1 MLKQVQHDTKKNVIT
16 QNGQSESTINILI
29 IHSTKAMKIAW
40 SMYETLGFE
49 RSEDLDF
56 KQAEL
61 QVFGFRFI
69 L

>member
-1 MLKQVQHDTKKNVIT
+1 
-16 QNGQSESTINILI
+16 
-29 IHSTKAMKIAW
+29 MKIAW